1 MLFGGCTDSVLL
13 KNIANCFFKQL
24 FQILEACLPASLS
37 IPNLDDDCYNAL
49 LQPVS
54 VQEVRNVVFSMNPYK
69 APGQDGFQPIIY
81 KKYWHIVGSEVCNF
95 VATVFSY
102 GNFPPSL
109 ANTLIMHIPKID
121 SSTS

>member
-54 VQEVRNVVFSMNPYK
+54 V
-69 APGQDGFQPIIY
+69 
-81 KKYWHIVGSEVCNF
+81 
-95 VATVFSY
+95 
-102 GNFPPSL
+102 
-109 ANTLIMHIPKID
+109 
-121 SSTS
+121 